1 MFTLAL
7 RNVRENP
14 SRYVLTGLAI
24 ALGVAFYVA
33 TTVLTSTVDR
43 SISGSVD
50 DLYEGVDAVVR
61 STEVF
66 ETDFFDIRSPL
77 DDSVIDE
84 VSNLGGVDAVQ
95 PVLSGYA
102 QLVGNDG
109 KVIADNNVAF
119 VWSESDDLNGYSLV
133 EGSIPTGLNEVIVDE
148 GALASGNLQV
158 GDAIRIL
165 PRQQADMTIVG
176 SMRAPGG
183 SVDGTATFGATLETL
198 SRLYGSAE
206 ITSLNVASTT
216 VDGPEL
222 VRSLDDSVG
231 VGLEVVSGQTV
242 ADEFKE
248 LLNQFVSIISI
259 FLTVFAFIALF
270 VAVFVI
276 YNTFTITVTQRIK
289 EMALLR
295 AIGASRRQ
303 VLRNVLLE
311 SIAVG
316 LIASAI
322 GVVIG
327 VGLGWV
333 LLRVFDALGFPLS
346 GAGLA
351 IETQGLVIGFVIG
364 LVVTIVSAVVPAR
377 RGASVPPIEA
387 LRSTAIEEVN
397 ASRVRSIIGFA
408 MIVVGAIFATIGA
421 TQTST
426 VPAVAG
432 VLGLFLGIVLAA
444 PAIAPGLARLLGRP
458 LIKFRDI
465 VGELASENAARNPKR
480 TATTAMALM
489 IGVTLVTAATVIA
502 ASFRESIRGDIDR
515 AITAEL
521 VVEAGSGFLG
531 GIDPEGT
538 NEIRDLPGLRAA
550 STIRPIE
557 AEVNGSSESVTG
569 VHATDL
575 GQVLNI
581 EVTSGALADIVGE
594 SIGISDDSA
603 DDLGVT
609 VGDTIQLA
617 TQLID
622 VPVTVAAIYDGTDI
636 IGEHI
641 IDASLADI
649 AGTQPLDSLV
659 LIATDD
665 ADATRPAITEILAGD
680 PTATVKTGSE
690 YADDQAGQLNTLLNL
705 LYGLLALSVLIALL
719 GVANTMTLSIHERT
733 RELGLLRAVGMSGQ
747 QLRSAIR
754 YESALIGLV
763 GSITGLLL
771 GVFFGW
777 LAHRAT
783 ISTFPVFSLP
793 IGPLLLIAVVGIL
806 AGLVAG
812 WRPANRASKLNIL
825 EAISHS

>member
-1 MFTLAL
+1 MLTIAW

-14 SRYVLTGLAI
+14 SRYLLTGLAI
-24 ALGVAFYVA
+24 TLGVAFYVA
-33 TTVLTSTVDR
+33 TTVLTTTVDR

-50 DLYEGVDAVVR
+50 DLYAGVDAVVR
-61 STEVF
+61 STDVL
-66 ETDFFDIRSPL
+66 ETDFFDIRSPI
-77 DDSVIDE
+77 DVSVIDAIAAVDE
-84 VSNLGGVDAVQ
+84 VDAVQ
-95 PVLSGYA
+95 PVLTGYS
-102 QLVGNDG
+102 QIVGNDG
-109 KVIADNNVAF
+109 KVVGDNTLAF
-119 VWSESDDLNGYSLV
+119 VWSESDDLNGFALV
-133 EGSIPTGLNEVIVDE
+133 EGAEPVAPNEIIVDE
-148 GALASGNLQV
+148 GTMADGDLAV
-158 GDAIRIL
+158 GDVIRVL
-165 PRQQADMTIVG
+165 PRQDADMTVVG

-183 SVDGTATFGATLETL
+183 SVDGTASFGATLATL
-198 SRLYGSAE
+198 QELYRSTE
-206 ITSLNVASTT
+206 ITSLNVASSS
-216 VDGPEL
+216 VDSAQLIE
-222 VRSLDDSVG
+222 SLEGSVG
-231 VGLEVVSGQTV
+231 DGVEVVPGQTL

-248 LLNQFVSIISI
+248 LLNEFVSIISI
-259 FLTVFAFIALF
+259 FLTVFAVIALF

-316 LIASAI
+316 IIASAI
-322 GVVIG
+322 GLVVG

-333 LLRVFDALGFPLS
+333 LLRVFDALGFPLG

-351 IETQGLVIGFVIG
+351 IQTSGLVIGFLIG
-364 LVVTIVSAVVPAR
+364 LIVTIVSAVFPAR

-387 LRSTAIEEVN
+387 LRSTAIEEVG
-397 ASRVRSIIGFA
+397 ASRARSIIGFA
-408 MIVVGAIFATIGA
+408 MIVVGGIFATIGA
-421 TQTST
+421 TRTST
-426 VPAVAG
+426 TPAVIG
-432 VLGLFLGIVLAA
+432 IVGLFAGIILAA
-444 PAIAPGLARLLGRP
+444 PTIAPGLARLLGRP
-458 LIKFRDI
+458 LVRFRGI

-515 AITAEL
+515 AIESEL
-521 VVEAGSGFLG
+521 VVEAGDGFLG
-531 GIDPEGT
+531 GIDPATTDLIRGVEGVQ
-538 NEIRDLPGLRAA
+538 AV
-550 STIRPIE
+550 STVRPIE
-557 AEVNGSSESVTG
+557 AEVNGSPESVAAVTS
-569 VHATDL
+569 VDL
-575 GQVLNI
+575 ARVLNVDVSSGSLS
-581 EVTSGALADIVGE
+581 EVVDAA
-594 SIGISDDSA
+594 IGLSAGSA
-603 DDLGVT
+603 DSLGVE
-609 VGDTIQLA
+609 VGDTIQLT

-622 VPVTVAAIYDGTDI
+622 EPVTVAAIYTTTDI
-636 IGEHI
+636 IGDHI
-641 IDASLADI
+641 VDVSLADV
-649 AGTQPLDSLV
+649 AGIQPLDSLV
-659 LIATDD
+659 LIGADD
-665 ADATRPAITEILAGD
+665 PVAARPGIEELLAND
-680 PTATVKTGSE
+680 PTAVVSTGSE

-763 GSITGLLL
+763 GSVTGLVL

-783 ISTFPVFSLP
+783 QSTFPVFSLP
-793 IGPLLLIAVVGIL
+793 VGSLLIIAAVGIL

-825 EAISHS
+825 DAISHS